1 MAELHPPTLVETPPE
16 VPYTDEERLDIE
28 DFFKGMTGRYKSRY
42 KIGASGQLQVFSK
55 ENTLLKTIQLKHY
68 RPITTEERSAMEEK
82 RKEDL
87 AALDTL
93 FEKKRIELR
102 EALVNYKATG
112 AIEPVL
118 IANQEVEDV
127 ELKRV
132 LVRTPVRN
140 VTRIPI
146 PVAKEVLFDEP
157 YEERKLFG
165 PHNLFSMD
173 DPLVEGIYYLER
185 KAFPSSVFYGRYEA
199 SRVAVPEEATFVVEE
214 SGKGRVRL
222 ESGSIARI
230 FDEADDEHN
239 GFLSPGFPVDF
250 IFKETKYSSAFQA
263 YEGERMKELN
273 EERVRAALLKTRS
286 VRTIRTLTRK
296 VTATVKNPRKLWTEI
311 FTALY
316 AQHPELGKKLDSTGT
331 DVLVYADTVG
341 GVGLARDDKKILQ
354 PTNWTQENIVG
365 SVLEVIRARIR
376 EKGASE
382 LAPPAGGAVESVISE
397 DEQKKARVAAIINA
411 RRRY

>member
-1 MAELHPPTLVETPPE
+1 MAELQPPTLVETPPE
-16 VPYTDEERLDIE
+16 VPYTEEERIDIE

-42 KIGASGQLQVFSK
+42 KIGPSGQLQIFSK

-68 RPITTEERSAMEEK
+68 RPITTEERSAMEEN
-82 RKEDL
+82 RKEQL
-87 AALDTL
+87 ATLDTL
-93 FEKKRIELR
+93 FEKKRETLR
-102 EALVNYKATG
+102 EALINYKATG

-118 IANQEVEDV
+118 IANQEVEDI

-132 LVRTPVRN
+132 LVRTPIRN

-146 PVAKEVLFDEP
+146 PVTKEVLFDEP
-157 YEERKLFG
+157 HEERKLFG
-165 PHNLFSMD
+165 AYNLFGIY
-173 DPLVEGIYYLER
+173 DPLAEGIYSLER
-185 KAFPSSVFYGRYEA
+185 KPFPSSVFYGRYEESKVKLSA
-199 SRVAVPEEATFVVEE
+199 EATQVVEE

-222 ESGSIARI
+222 ETGSIARI

-239 GFLSPGFPVDF
+239 GFLSPGYPVEF

-263 YEGERMKELN
+263 YEAERMKELN

-296 VTATVKNPRKLWTEI
+296 VSATVKNPRKLWTDI

-331 DVLVYADTVG
+331 DVLIYADPLG

-354 PTNWTQENIVG
+354 PTNWTQENLVG
-365 SVLEVIRARIR
+365 NVLEIIRARMR
-376 EKGASE
+376 EK
-382 LAPPAGGAVESVISE
+382 APEEVAPAGGVRESVISE
-397 DEQKKARVAAIINA
+397 DEQKKARVAAIIHH
-411 RRRY
+411 RRR

>member
-1 MAELHPPTLVETPPE
+1 MAELQPPKLVETPPE
-16 VPYTDEERLDIE
+16 IPYTEDEKNDIE

-42 KIGASGQLQVFSK
+42 KIGPSGQLQVFSK

-68 RPITTEERSAMEEK
+68 RPITTEERSAMEES
-82 RKEDL
+82 RKEKL

-93 FEKKRIELR
+93 FEKKRNELR

-118 IANQEVEDV
+118 IANQEVEDI

-146 PVAKEVLFDEP
+146 PVAKEVLFEEP

-165 PHNLFSMD
+165 AYNLFGIY
-173 DPLVEGIYYLER
+173 DPLAEGIYYFER
-185 KAFPSSVFYGRYEA
+185 KSFPSSLFYGRYEDA
-199 SRVAVPEEATFVVEE
+199 RVAVPEESTQVVEE

-222 ESGSIARI
+222 ETGSIARI

-239 GFLSPGFPVDF
+239 GFLSPGYPVDF

-263 YEGERMKELN
+263 YEAERMKELN
-273 EERVRAALLKTRS
+273 NERVRAALLKTRS

-296 VTATVKNPRKLWTEI
+296 ETANVKNPRKLWTEI
-311 FTALY
+311 FTALF
-316 AQHPELGKKLDSTGT
+316 AQHPELAKKLDSTGT
-331 DVLVYADTVG
+331 DTLVYADPLG
-341 GVGLARDDKKILQ
+341 GVALARDDKKILQ
-354 PTNWTQENIVG
+354 PTNWPQENIVG
-365 SVLEVIRARIR
+365 NVLEVMRARIR
-376 EKGASE
+376 EKGVGE
-382 LAPPAGGAVESVISE
+382 LAPPAGGARESVITE

-411 RRRY
+411 RRHY